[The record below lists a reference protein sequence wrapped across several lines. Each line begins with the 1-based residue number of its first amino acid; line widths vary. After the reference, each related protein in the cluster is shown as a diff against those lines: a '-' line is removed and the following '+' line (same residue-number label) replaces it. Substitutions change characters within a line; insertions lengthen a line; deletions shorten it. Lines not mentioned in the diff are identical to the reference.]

1 MGLQNLWCAHVCPGS
16 WVSSSW
22 NCKTSPGLCEN
33 NDKFAVDR
41 SLNADPRPG
50 DVAVIHDSGAH
61 GHSMGF
67 NYNGKPR
74 SAEPSGEGVWET
86 DGKRMGNI
94 GTLLGLRCQVHGFAG
109 KLRKSN
115 GWSAFCFFGYN
126 SFPIRFFWIGT
137 SHHFWSN
144 LPCCTACCTRACCQG
159 ICLDAMAQCCEYVV
173 QRL

>member
-1 MGLQNLWCAHVCPGS
+1 MCALGPGS
-16 WVSSSW
+16 PLVETAKHLQVFARTTTSSRWIAASMQILG
-22 NCKTSPGLCEN
+22 PGTWPWSTT
-33 NDKFAVDR
+33 AVPMAIPWASTTTESRDRR
-41 SLNADPRPG
+41 SLLARECG
-50 DVAVIHDSGAH
+50 KR
-61 GHSMGF
+61 MG
-67 NYNGKPR
+67 NG
-74 SAEPSGEGVWET
+74 WET

-144 LPCCTACCTRACCQG
+144 LPCGTACCTRACCQG